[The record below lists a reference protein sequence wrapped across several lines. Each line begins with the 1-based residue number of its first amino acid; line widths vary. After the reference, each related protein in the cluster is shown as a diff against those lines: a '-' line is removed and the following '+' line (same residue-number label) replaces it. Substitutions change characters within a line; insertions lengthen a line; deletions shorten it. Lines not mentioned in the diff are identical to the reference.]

1 MNLQILELM
10 VSSGLLIL
18 IWLIQVLHYPAF
30 RYVDRSTFS
39 QFAKFHSSRIS
50 IIVIPLMFL
59 ELGLA
64 IYNPRPL
71 ILTLVTGIWLSTFLL
86 QVPCHNKL
94 TQSYDGRIV
103 DRLISTNWI
112 RTALWT
118 LKTFILIRGL

>member
-1 MNLQILELM
+1 MQILELM

-18 IWLIQVLHYPAF
+18 IWLIQILHYPAF
-30 RYVDRSTFS
+30 HYVDRTTFP

-50 IIVIPLMFL
+50 MIVIPLMFL

-64 IYNPRPL
+64 IYNPRVL

-94 TQSYDGRIV
+94 SVGHDPRIV

-112 RTALWT
+112 RTVLWS
-118 LKTFILIRGL
+118 LKVFILIRAL